1 MLISC
6 LMPTFNR
13 PATRPWLLNEAVQS
27 FLLQDYPN
35 KELIICNDT
44 PDQELLLA
52 RNHANIKVVN
62 LPKRFDTLGNK
73 LDWMIRNVAMGEYL
87 CRWDDDDISLP
98 WRLSLSRLMLQ
109 HTANM
114 AGVKTFHTNGT
125 LHAREWRPENHW
137 YFNGDQI
144 VKETQH
150 PGNTHIAAIWHR
162 DILGFTQMPPE
173 PQSQTSQVGNTL
185 PPSAVPVVYPGAPCP
200 SGLEDQTFTSEL
212 RKRGYPYLG
221 TLLPAEEIFYLYR
234 WGVSDVHL
242 SGRGGGERMQQ
253 TYQEIGQMKQ
263 TIPTY
268 IIQPGWRNDYVRMAR
283 EAANSH
289 PSKMD

>member
-13 PATRPWLLNEAVQS
+13 PASRPWLLNEAVQS

-44 PDQELLLA
+44 PGQELLLP
-52 RNHANIKVVN
+52 RNYNNIKVLN
-62 LPKRFDTLGNK
+62 ISSRFDCLGNK
-73 LDWMIRNVAMGEYL
+73 LDWMIRNAASGEYL

-98 WRLSLSRLMLQ
+98 WRLSLSMLMLQ
-109 HTANM
+109 HSATN
-114 AGVKTFHTNGT
+114 AGVKSHYVDGKLLAN
-125 LHAREWRPENHW
+125 EWRPENHW
-137 YFNGDQI
+137 YFNGSQI
-144 VKETQH
+144 VKETKH

-162 DILGFTQMPPE
+162 GILGYQQNSKSE
-173 PQSQTSQVGNTL
+173 PL
-185 PPSAVPVVYPGAPCP
+185 PVVYPGTPCP

-212 RKRGYPYLG
+212 RKRGYPHLG

-253 TYQEIGQMKQ
+253 TYQEIGQVSH
-263 TIPTY
+263 TVPTY
-268 IIQPGWRNDYVRMAR
+268 IIQPEWLHDYVQMAR
-283 EAANSH
+283 AAANIH
-289 PSKMD
+289 PSHVE